1 MNSLR
6 LLPRSTTRALRSSRR
21 QLPSI
26 TRAFSI
32 LPRLQTQ
39 GSPAPPDAETS
50 TFQKG
55 NPPTYLGTAKR
66 LPEFNLVDKVV
77 LVSGAARGLGLVQ
90 AEALLEAGAIG
101 TLPSTSSFQFL
112 ANPEKHSLRTRPPRN
127 SLS

>member
-26 TRAFSI
+26 TRTFSI
-32 LPRLQTQ
+32 LQRLQTQ
-39 GSPAPPDAETS
+39 GSPAPSDPETTTS
-50 TFQKG
+50 QTG

-101 TLPSTSSFQFL
+101 TLPSNPSHQFL
-112 ANPEKHSLRTRPPRN
+112 ANPKKHSLRTRPPRK

>member
-26 TRAFSI
+26 TRTFSI
-32 LPRLQTQ
+32 LQRLQTQ
-39 GSPAPPDAETS
+39 GSPASSDPETTTS
-50 TFQKG
+50 QTG

-90 AEALLEAGAIG
+90 AEALLEAGATG
-101 TLPSTSSFQFL
+101 TLPSNPSHQFL
-112 ANPEKHSLRTRPPRN
+112 ANQQKHSLRTRPPRN